1 MARLRQQHP
10 QNYTSSGNISVEFE
24 NIVRYLNAAEFG
36 NKTLTE
42 LLAGI
47 FNQEGNFDSPIQ
59 MRYVQD
65 TGVQYRVGQFTDAEE
80 GWKLIVDAATLR
92 GAPGISS
99 GVIGE
104 SIYQARYTFVASAD
118 NEQTYDLAF
127 DLATEDLLIYHNG
140 ILRTTPNHYTLDELG
155 GANGL
160 GAITFI
166 DPIST
171 DDQIDVFKIRIDV
184 NPGYRREDVVTI
196 AAQNLFTFIH
206 ETNERVLVYRNGILQ
221 REGLGFDY
229 VSNPDTN
236 TVTFTD
242 TIPTNSL
249 ISFMVVQDTT
259 QVQVSGLMMEDKF
272 VDPATGLIT
281 WGNIQAEDDEIPQ
294 AKITSL
300 TQDLNKRAYMEV
312 GALTPEN
319 PQTSWLWLDTS
330 RTPNQLKFFDGL
342 RWLATSPESS
352 LPSYSGESANQYIRV
367 NGTGTGLEYSD
378 IDLSAVVPKTQKG
391 AANGVASLDSQG
403 RIPSGQMPEILSQSS
418 LSALVQTPENNTDII
433 IGRILKQKIRIDAAG
448 FRLISGTCDVQI
460 AVNGVAVGQVYSVS
474 SVPSEFPLSTQIEID
489 ASLSSKSIS
498 LKVTNVNAANT
509 LDAVLAISNL
519 TV

>member
-24 NIVRYLNAAEFG
+24 NVVRYLNAAELG
-36 NKTLTE
+36 NKTLSE
-42 LLAGI
+42 LLQSI
-47 FNQEGNFDSPIQ
+47 FDTEGNFDSPVQ

-65 TGVQYRVGQFTDAEE
+65 AGVEYRIGEYTDAEE

-92 GAPGISS
+92 GEPGISA

-104 SIYQARYTFVASAD
+104 SIYQARYTFVATAD
-118 NEQTYDLAF
+118 NEQTYDLAY
-127 DLATEDLLIYHNG
+127 DLASEDLLVYHNG
-140 ILRTTPNHYTLDELG
+140 ILRGAPSHYTLNDNG

-160 GAITFI
+160 GSITFI
-166 DPIST
+166 DPVLT
-171 DDQIDVFKIRIDV
+171 DDQIDIFKIRIDV
-184 NPGYRREDVVTI
+184 NPGFRREDVLTI
-196 AAQNLFTFIH
+196 APQNLFTFIH
-206 ETNERVLVYRNGILQ
+206 DTNERVLVYRNGILQ

-229 VSNPDTN
+229 VTNPDTN
-236 TVTFTD
+236 TVTFTE

-249 ISFMVVQDTT
+249 VTFLVVQDTT

-281 WGNIQAEDDEIPQ
+281 WSNIQADDDEIPQ
-294 AKITSL
+294 SKVFNL
-300 TQDLNKRAYMEV
+300 TNDLNKRAYMEV

-342 RWLATSPESS
+342 RWLATSPEST
-352 LPSYSGESANQYIRV
+352 LPGFSGEVANQYVRV
-367 NGTGTGLEYSD
+367 NGTGTGLEYAD
-378 IDLSAVVPKTQKG
+378 IDLSSVVPKTQKG

-418 LSALVQTPENNTDII
+418 LSTLVLTPEENTEIVL
-433 IGRILKQKIRIDAAG
+433 GRILRQKLRVDAAA

-460 AVNGVAVGQVYSVS
+460 TVNGVEVGQKYSVS
-474 SVPSEFPLSTQIEID
+474 SVPTEFPLSNQIEID
-489 ASLSSKSIS
+489 ASLNSKSIA

-509 LDAVLAISNL
+509 LDAVLAVSNL
-519 TV
+519 TL